1 MRSIRLH
8 RWLQAD
14 GTVGELCPEGELL
27 SLMQGTETLEQK
39 VTRLYHM
46 LRQPIYYYLV
56 VFLGNAAEADDIT
69 QEVFLRLYTH
79 LHQGKAVENARFWA
93 FRVAHNLAFDER
105 RRHERWD
112 SLDDPSWEEASAVLP
127 DPGLDPEQKALR
139 LERLER
145 LQAALPL
152 LSAQERQC
160 LLLRG
165 EGFRYREIG
174 EILDIGASTVGEFLQ
189 RAIRKLRVGS

>member
-1 MRSIRLH
+1 M
-8 RWLQAD
+8 
-14 GTVGELCPEGELL
+14 
-27 SLMQGTETLEQK
+27 MQGTETTETLEEK

-69 QEVFLRLYTH
+69 QGVFLRLYAH
-79 LHQGKAVENARFWA
+79 LRQGKAIENARFWA

-105 RRHERWD
+105 HRHQRWD
-112 SLDDPSWEEASAVLP
+112 SLDDPSWEVACAVLP
-127 DPGLDPEQKALR
+127 DPGLDSEQKAMQQ
-139 LERLER
+139 ERLER

-160 LLLRG
+160 LLLRA

-174 EILDIGASTVGEFLQ
+174 EILGIGASTVGEFLQ
-189 RAIRKLRVGS
+189 RSIRKLMVGS